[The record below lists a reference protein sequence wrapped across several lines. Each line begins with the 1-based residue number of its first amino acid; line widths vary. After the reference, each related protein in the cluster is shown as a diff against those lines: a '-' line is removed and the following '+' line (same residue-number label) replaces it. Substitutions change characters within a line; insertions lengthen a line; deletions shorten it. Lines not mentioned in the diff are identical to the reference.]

1 MMTDKWPDLAGRIEN
16 NRHVLAARVYYED
29 TDFSGYVY
37 HANYLRFC
45 ERGRSDCLR
54 LAGVHHKELFSGGDE
69 NQLGFVVRQMN
80 CEFKAPAV
88 IDDLL
93 EIYTA
98 IASVKGARMVLE
110 QQVICKEKVL
120 FEATVM
126 AALVDGRGK
135 PRRFSDEMLK
145 AFSRLG

>member
-1 MMTDKWPDLAGRIEN
+1 MIEKWPDLAGRIEDG
-16 NRHVLAARVYYED
+16 RHVLAARVYYED

-54 LAGVHHKELFSGGDE
+54 LAGVHHKELFSDGDE
-69 NQLGFVVRQMN
+69 NRLGFVVRQMN
-80 CEFKAPAV
+80 CEFRAPAL

-98 IASVKGARMVLE
+98 IISVKGARMVLE
-110 QQVICKEKVL
+110 QQVICNEKVL